1 MKLNAVVI
9 RKYSGVVWLFAL
21 PLFASASTEV
31 TFWSSSVNN
40 RLNQI
45 EVRFAVQDGSGALWF
60 ATQEGLTRY
69 NGIRADTFSAA
80 NAEAGGLRPGE
91 VRSLTVSAR
100 GHLWVLTS
108 AIQTF
113 DPETQEFAPLSLLDK
128 KYAPVSLATD
138 QNGLV
143 WIGLDGAVGLY
154 RPNTESLEILKL
166 PTTTLPGKDDR
177 SVTSPIQHLIP
188 NGDHAVGV
196 SPTAVFELKITSTGE
211 IIATPIA
218 NLASAISST
227 VITAAIFDS
236 FLYLGTGVDGL
247 IVVDLESRSI
257 RQITQ
262 GPDDIDLPSDT
273 ITTLLADEDGVWIG
287 TPNGLVYTEDGG
299 RTFQHYTAFSSG
311 LPSNWIV
318 GLYKSSDGSYWV
330 GTRQGLAQGAR
341 TEFDSF
347 NTTNARLSH
356 NHINAIHQD
365 QAGNL
370 WVGTQDGLNR
380 LAPGATQFDWFNT
393 VNTPNLGSD
402 QVMSLTSQNDLLWV
416 GTFDKGLH
424 RLDTSS
430 GEMLQVALDPDNPFA
445 LQAPGV
451 TSLLAHSSGN
461 IVATTFG
468 GGTAVVDSSGRVVR
482 VIRSA
487 LDEYINDFPI
497 TMAEDTSGSVL
508 VGLSQSLGII
518 NPALDDIST
527 VFLNGAPL
535 GVELGA
541 STTIIDIEIEPSGSL
556 LLGTNDAG
564 VYRLER
570 NGAGEGTKLTN
581 LSRQFEL
588 PSLAV
593 VGIQYDNY
601 GYLWLAHNDGLTRV
615 DERSGSIKHFAS
627 RLGVTAEEYNSGASY
642 KSPDGM
648 LYFGSPRGVT
658 YLDGLL
664 QDIDE
669 RPVDLGFGAIN
680 VMGRNF
686 YPTSTNDVLELEA
699 SDTLATV
706 EFFAA
711 DYRAPWTVE
720 YEHRL
725 KPIYDWDST
734 TGKIQL
740 TTLRPGN
747 YTLELAARGSN
758 GVWNRS
764 GLSLPIVVA
773 PPWYQTTEA
782 YAGFTASALLIIMLS
797 VLALR
802 QRFKASLIRAQ
813 ELEQNIV
820 ERTYELEIAKRDAEQ
835 ANQAKTEFLAVMSHE
850 IRTPLHGIIG
860 MNELLLGAGISPRQ
874 SRLARTAMNS
884 GKTLLQLINEI
895 LDISKIEADKLE
907 LDEETF
913 DLCDLVDDV
922 AYLQAEPAQRK
933 SLDLSVQHDFNVTGS
948 YRGDAQKL
956 RQVITN
962 IVGNA
967 VKFTEMG
974 SVRISTFLGDG
985 SSVVIAVQ
993 DTGVG
998 IPEAARGKIFEKFTQ
1013 ADATTTR
1020 RFGGTG
1026 LGLTIC
1032 KSYMTFLGGEIDIF
1046 DGPNGKGTSV
1056 HITVPLEKVAAPTIN
1071 HQGHAALCTYD
1082 HNLALCVQS
1091 QLLRLG
1097 VDTIRVKHA
1106 TEVAADTTIIIVDER
1121 CSSEDI
1127 SDFAA
1132 LRRIPRRL
1140 LLTDIRSDNLL
1151 IASDDWDC
1159 VHKPVT
1165 SAVLREAISYPDISD
1180 GPSTMTA
1187 LDGLRV
1193 LIAEDNPVNQ
1203 LLVESM
1209 LSGLGASY
1217 ETVND
1222 GLAVLAMVDQ
1232 HPFDVILMDCL
1243 MPHMDGFEATR
1254 ELRKRGV
1261 TMPIIAATASA
1272 SPGDFEDALASG
1284 MNDVLVK
1291 PFSALDLKRILLSHV
1306 SVEDKVNTVTFDGR
1320 ALIKEETL
1328 LAIAQINAE
1337 SGIDLVDQV
1346 VSLFEQQVPTFINEL
1361 DRATRDQNAG
1371 DTRRVAHAFKSSAM
1385 NIGAVVL
1392 GERLGTIEAAA
1403 RDQQTSLTPN
1413 DMQELEGL
1421 VRESLRQL
1429 LSTYSRLRSELTSS
1443 S

>member
-1 MKLNAVVI
+1 MKRNAVVLG
-9 RKYSGVVWLFAL
+9 KFLGVVWLFAL
-21 PLFASASTEV
+21 PLFASASSDV
-31 TFWSSSVNN
+31 TFWNSSVNN

-287 TPNGLVYTEDGG
+287 TPNGLVYTEDSG

-416 GTFDKGLH
+416 GTFDEGLY
-424 RLDTSS
+424 RMDTSS

-451 TSLLAHSSGN
+451 TSLLTHSSGN

-468 GGTAVVDSSGRVVR
+468 GGTAVVDSSGRVAR

-487 LDEYINDFPI
+487 LDEYVNDFPI
-497 TMAEDTSGSVL
+497 TMAEDASGSIL
-508 VGLSQSLGII
+508 VGMAQSLGVI
-518 NPALDDIST
+518 NPSLDDIRAIS
-527 VFLNGAPL
+527 LNGEPL
-535 GVELGA
+535 GVSLGA
-541 STTIIDIEIEPSGSL
+541 DTTIIDIEIEPSGSL

-782 YAGFTASALLIIMLS
+782 YAGYTASALLIIMLS

-820 ERTYELEIAKRDAEQ
+820 ERTYELEMAKRDAEQ

-1046 DGPNGKGTSV
+1046 DGPNGKGTSI

>member
-1 MKLNAVVI
+1 MKRNAAVL
-9 RKYSGVVWLFAL
+9 RKYLGAVWLFAL
-21 PLFASASTEV
+21 PLFASASTDV
-31 TFWSSSVNN
+31 TFWNSSVNN

-45 EVRFAVQDGSGALWF
+45 EVRSAVQDGSGALWF

-80 NAEAGGLRPGE
+80 NADAGGLRPGE

-100 GHLWVLTS
+100 GHLWVLTGV
-108 AIQTF
+108 IQTF

-154 RPNTESLEILKL
+154 RPNTESLEILTL

-262 GPDDIDLPSDT
+262 GPADIDLPSDT
-273 ITTLLADEDGVWIG
+273 ITALLADDDGVWIG
-287 TPNGLVYTEDGG
+287 TPNGLVYTADSG

-341 TEFDSF
+341 TQFDSF

-393 VNTPNLGSD
+393 LNTPNLGSD
-402 QVMSLTSQNDLLWV
+402 QVMSLTSQNDQLWV

-468 GGTAVVDSSGRVVR
+468 GGTAVVDSSGRVAR

-487 LDEYINDFPI
+487 LDEYVNDFPI
-497 TMAEDTSGSVL
+497 TMAEDASGSIL
-508 VGLSQSLGII
+508 VGMAQSLGVI
-518 NPALDDIST
+518 NSSLDDIRAIS
-527 VFLNGAPL
+527 LNGEPL
-535 GVELGA
+535 GVSLGA
-541 STTIIDIEIEPSGSL
+541 DTTIIDIEIEPSGAL

-725 KPIYDWDST
+725 TPIYDWDST

-782 YAGFTASALLIIMLS
+782 YAGYTASALLIIMLS
-797 VLALR
+797 ALALR

-820 ERTYELEIAKRDAEQ
+820 ERTYELEMAKRDAEQ

-998 IPEAARGKIFEKFTQ
+998 IPEAARVKIFEKFTQ

-1106 TEVAADTTIIIVDER
+1106 SEVAADTTIIIVDER

-1132 LRRIPRRL
+1132 LTRIPRRL